1 MPLPGVSIQVKNSSS
16 LGAVTNFDGDF
27 SIILPSDQDN
37 VLIFSYVGFYTQEI
51 DVSSTDNVSIS
62 MDTDTTELE
71 EVVVVGY
78 GTVMK
83 KDLTGSIASVKV
95 DETSA
100 RHANTVDNLFMEHL
114 ELKAN
119 HQWPIFTIFSL
130 FSCRLNLL
138 K

>member
-1 MPLPGVSIQVKNSSS
+1 MPPFLFPIIVLSQSKTVTGNVVDDQGMPLPGVSIQVKNSSS

-51 DVSSTDNVSIS
+51 DVSSTNNVSIS

-83 KDLTGSIASVKV
+83 KDLTGSVASVKV

-100 RHANTVDNLFMEHL
+100 R
-114 ELKAN
+114 
-119 HQWPIFTIFSL
+119 
-130 FSCRLNLL
+130 
-138 K
+138 